1 MAGTVVTP
9 EKVATRVAYG
19 ETLVKL
25 GREHADVVVL
35 DADLACSTMTEKF
48 AKEFPERFF
57 NMGIAE
63 QNLIDVGC
71 GFALAGKVPFVST
84 FAMFAVGKA
93 WEQVRNSAG
102 HMLANLKIC
111 ATHAGISL
119 GEDAATHQ
127 ILEDLAT
134 TRVIPGMTV
143 LVPSDGPETE
153 AIIRA
158 AYAYHGPVYV
168 RLGRPALPV
177 IPRETPLNF
186 QIGKAEWLREGT
198 DATIIACGLMVNQAR
213 LAALELEAEGLS
225 VGVLNM
231 SSIKPIDREAIVKAA
246 RMSGAIV
253 TAEEHN
259 VIGGLGSAVAEVL
272 GEELPTPMVRVGT
285 QDTYGESGTLDALL
299 TKYGLMPSDLSQAV
313 RQVLSKKPRA

>member
-1 MAGTVVTP
+1 MAGIVTTTKD
-9 EKVATRVAYG
+9 KVATRVAYG
-19 ETLVKL
+19 ETLVAL

-48 AKEFPERFF
+48 AKEFPHRFF

-71 GFALAGKVPFVST
+71 GLALAGKVPFVST

-158 AYAYHGPVYV
+158 AYAYQGPVYV
-168 RLGRPALPV
+168 RLGRPALPI
-177 IPRETPLNF
+177 IPRETPVDF
-186 QIGKAEWLREGT
+186 RIGKGEWLRRGT

-231 SSIKPIDREAIVKAA
+231 SSIKPIDREAILEAA
-246 RMSGAIV
+246 STSGAIV

-259 VIGGLGSAVAEVL
+259 ILGGLGSAVCEVL
-272 GEELPTPMVRVGT
+272 AEDLPTPVVRVGT
-285 QDTYGESGTLDALL
+285 RDTYGESGTLDDLL
-299 TKYGLMPSDLSQAV
+299 TKYGLMPNDLKLAV
-313 RQVLSKKPRA
+313 RQVLSKKK

>member
-9 EKVATRVAYG
+9 QEKIATRVAYG
-19 ETLVKL
+19 ETLVAL
-25 GREHADVVVL
+25 GREHENVVVL

-48 AKEFPERFF
+48 AKAFPERFF

-71 GFALAGKVPFVST
+71 GLALGGKVPFVST

-111 ATHAGISL
+111 ATHSGISL

-127 ILEDLAT
+127 ILEDLAI

-158 AYAYHGPVYV
+158 AYAYEGPVYV
-168 RLGRPALPV
+168 RLGRPAIPV
-177 IPRETPLNF
+177 IPRQKPVDF
-186 QIGKAEWLREGT
+186 QIGKAEWLREGK

-213 LAALELEAEGLS
+213 LAALSLAEEGLS

-231 SSIKPIDREAIVKAA
+231 SSIKPLDREAVLKAA
-246 RMSGAIV
+246 RDSGAIV

-259 VIGGLGSAVAEVL
+259 IIGGLGSAVAEVL

-285 QDTYGESGTLDALL
+285 RDTYGESGTLDALL
-299 TKYGLMPSDLSQAV
+299 EKYGLMPADLVAAV
-313 RQVLSKKPRA
+313 KQVLAKKK

>member
-1 MAGTVVTP
+1 MAGIVVTT
-9 EKVATRVAYG
+9 KDKIATRVAYG
-19 ETLVKL
+19 EALVAL
-25 GREHADVVVL
+25 GREHEDIVVL

-71 GFALAGKVPFVST
+71 GLALAGKVPFVSS

-102 HMLANLKIC
+102 HMLANIKIC
-111 ATHAGISL
+111 GTHAGISL

-134 TRVIPGMTV
+134 TRVIPGLTV

-158 AYAYHGPVYV
+158 AYAHPGPVYV
-168 RLGRPALPV
+168 RLGRPAIPV
-177 IPRETPLNF
+177 IPRETPVTF

-213 LAALELEAEGLS
+213 LAALELAEEGLN

-231 SSIKPIDREAIVKAA
+231 SSIKPIDRDAILKAA
-246 RMSGAIV
+246 RETGAIV

-259 VIGGLGSAVAEVL
+259 LIGGLGSAVAEVL
-272 GEELPTPMVRVGT
+272 AEDHPTPMVRVGT
-285 QDTYGESGTLDALL
+285 RDTYGESGTLDALL
-299 TKYGLMPSDLSQAV
+299 TKYGLMPADLKKAV
-313 RQVLSKKPRA
+313 KQVLAKKK